1 MGAAAGGLGAVACA
15 TCTGQTLLM
24 RARNSSSSS
33 SSQLYYPT
41 ITSSPISPSTPTS
54 TFNPPGANVVVMQQA
69 SKAGRGGRRNC
80 SLRGGSSHIAG
91 CGGLG
96 MGLASLP
103 REIVRGPKGQKLMW
117 VKKSSS
123 NRVSVS
129 ADASAQHHHQP
140 SDSEFKGA
148 NSPEAARFLENGGA
162 SVLAVM
168 ESGALL
174 FKEGKGDGDAD
185 IQVSNDKVRKRE
197 PAASFLLP
205 PFYLHSLLF
214 SVCEV

>member
-33 SSQLYYPT
+33 QLYYPT
-41 ITSSPISPSTPTS
+41 ITSSPTSQSTPTS
-54 TFNPPGANVVVMQQA
+54 TFNHPGANVVVMQQA
-69 SKAGRGGRRNC
+69 LKSGKGGRINC
-80 SLRGGSSHIAG
+80 SPRGGSSHLAG

-96 MGLASLP
+96 SLP
-103 REIVRGPKGQKLMW
+103 REIVRGPKGEKLMW
-117 VKKSSS
+117 VKKNSR

-148 NSPEAARFLENGGA
+148 NPPEAARFLENGGA

-168 ESGALL
+168 ESGALH

-185 IQVSNDKVRKRE
+185 IQVSKDKVRERE
-197 PAASFLLP
+197 SQQHPSFSLHFTCILC
-205 PFYLHSLLF
+205 FYL
-214 SVCEV
+214 